1 MYLVNSSDNKL
12 YEQPI
17 IKESRVQQQE
27 LITDEIKST
36 DKQLKARDIIQEEFI
51 NIAAHELRTP
61 IQPILGLTEIL
72 RSNIKDT
79 QQLQLLDA
87 ITRNAKRLQRLTD
100 DILDITQI
108 ESHSLAIVKE
118 QFNLNDVIMNTIE
131 DILPKKCHHKNG
143 KVIKLLY
150 QPRDVFV
157 EADKGRM
164 IQVISNLLNNAVK
177 FTKEGSVYIDVQE
190 KENDNHEKEFVV
202 IKVKDTGIGLDPDI
216 LPKLFSK
223 FAKSHNQTGGGIGL
237 GLFISKNIIEAH
249 GGRIWAEN
257 NTNECGATFYVIL
270 PAKKIKRQ

>member
-12 YEQPI
+12 YKRPV
-17 IKESRVQQQE
+17 IKESKVQQKE
-27 LITDEIKST
+27 LSTDEIKST
-36 DKQLKARDIIQEEFI
+36 NKQFKARDIMQEEFI

-72 RSNIKDT
+72 RSKIKDT

-87 ITRNAKRLQRLTD
+87 IARNAKRLQRLTD

-108 ESHSLAIVKE
+108 ESHSLAVVKE
-118 QFNLNDVIMNTIE
+118 WFNLNDIIMNTIE
-131 DILPKKCHHKNG
+131 DILPKKSHHKNG
-143 KVIKLLY
+143 KVKLLY
-150 QPRDVFV
+150 QPKDVFV

-164 IQVISNLLNNAVK
+164 IQVISNLLSNAVK
-177 FTKEGSVYIDVQE
+177 FTNEGSVYIDVKE

-202 IKVKDTGIGLDPDI
+202 IKIKDTGIGLDPNI

-257 NTNECGATFYVIL
+257 NTNENGATFYVIL

>member
-12 YEQPI
+12 YKRPV
-17 IKESRVQQQE
+17 IKESKVQQKE
-27 LITDEIKST
+27 LSTDEIKFT
-36 DKQLKARDIIQEEFI
+36 DKQLKARDIMQEEFI

-72 RSNIKDT
+72 SSKIKDT

-87 ITRNAKRLQRLTD
+87 IARNAKRLQRLTD

-108 ESHSLAIVKE
+108 ESHSLAVVKE
-118 QFNLNDVIMNTIE
+118 RFNLNDIIMNTIE

-150 QPRDVFV
+150 QPKDVFV

-164 IQVISNLLNNAVK
+164 IQVISNLLSNAVK
-177 FTKEGSVYIDVQE
+177 FTNEGSVYIDV
-190 KENDNHEKEFVV
+190 KENDNHENEFVV
-202 IKVKDTGIGLDPDI
+202 IKIKDTGIGLDPNI

-223 FAKSHNQTGGGIGL
+223 FAK
-237 GLFISKNIIEAH
+237 
-249 GGRIWAEN
+249 
-257 NTNECGATFYVIL
+257 
-270 PAKKIKRQ
+270 